1 MQNTGAKEM
10 RVEKFQFSNAEE
22 LKNWLNQFN
31 KIDLSQ
37 VSVGNVVLL
46 WKEENDDSGN
56 KIFSASFESPLK
68 GE

>member
-1 MQNTGAKEM
+1 M